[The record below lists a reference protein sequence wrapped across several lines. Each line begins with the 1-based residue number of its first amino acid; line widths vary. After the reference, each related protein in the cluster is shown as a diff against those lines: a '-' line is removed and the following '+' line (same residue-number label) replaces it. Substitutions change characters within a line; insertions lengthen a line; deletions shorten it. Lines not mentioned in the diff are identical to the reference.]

1 MTADPSKGSDH
12 GPDRTDLANDRTI
25 LAAERTLSAWWRT
38 AMAALAAAVGFARI
52 FGDVQPQWL
61 VRGGASCLIAL
72 ALLILA
78 IALLRYR
85 RTSRRINNEDVRSV
99 SMPALV
105 AGTALLVLA
114 SAAAALVV
122 WLL

>member
-1 MTADPSKGSDH
+1 MTADISKGSDH
-12 GPDRTDLANDRTI
+12 NPNRTDLANDRTI

-85 RTSRRINNEDVRSV
+85 RTAKRIDNQEVHSV
-99 SMPALV
+99 SMSALV
-105 AGTALLVLA
+105 AGTALLVVA
-114 SAAAALVV
+114 AAAAALAI